1 MSISL
6 AQLLFLGI
14 GFLSLLFLAAYVSER
29 GLLPAK
35 LTQHPAI
42 YTLSLGVYA
51 SAWAIYGSV
60 GFAHQYG
67 FNFLAYYL
75 GITGTFLLAP
85 FLLAPLLRLSQAYHL
100 TSLADLLAYRYRSQL
115 LAALTTLL
123 MLTAVLPLFALEIQ
137 AITGAISA
145 LNQQVDKNTLALI
158 FCAVMIL
165 FAVLFGTRHTT
176 ERYRKREGLVI
187 AIALSS
193 LIKLIAMAAIGLFA
207 LYGVF
212 DGLDDLDSWLHAKP
226 DALDLMYEPLRQGP
240 WRSLILAFFAAAV
253 VMPHMYHMAF
263 AENTNPKHLLS
274 ASWGVPLLLL
284 IIASAVPPILWAG
297 LKLNVNLDPEY
308 FTLGIGIASGSK
320 PMAMLAYIGG
330 LSAASGLIIVTT
342 LALSSMILNHIVL
355 TLYQPTPT
363 RVGYHWL
370 FRIRR
375 ILITIIILAGYLF
388 YRLLDHQQTL
398 TELGLLSFIASLHFM
413 PGVIGVLLW
422 DKANRRGVMAGLIAG
437 FGILIFTLFFPVLSD
452 HPPLALPFLVSDLSS
467 EDDVW
472 YLNAALSLVVNFS
485 LFFAFSFF
493 TKSSPEE
500 ARAAEVCI
508 VENLHQLDRWELS
521 LDSAADFAPRLAE
534 TLGQHIADREL
545 DKALSELS
553 INRNET
559 RPYLLRRLRDQIEAN
574 LSGLFGPSVA
584 QEIVG
589 THLPYKAKKSADSNS
604 NIHAIESRLEEYQH
618 KLSGLAAELD
628 SMRRFHRQTLQ
639 DLPMGVCSVNANGEV
654 IGWNTA
660 MSILTNISSQQAIG
674 SKLVN
679 LPTPWGSFLANF
691 MIEKSTHL
699 HQANLEIDGQAR
711 CLSLHK
717 ASVGRGSKTHF
728 DNLVIVIED
737 LTEIQLLESE
747 LTHSERLASIGRLA
761 AGVAHEIG
769 NPITGI
775 ACLAQN
781 LRSEALDNDTL
792 DTAEQILD
800 QTERVTRIVQSLVS
814 FSHAGENQGLEPEP
828 VDLHQCVS
836 EAIKLIQLSPSGK
849 DYCYENRIPKGLKI
863 MGDTQKIIQVFINL
877 LSNARD
883 ASQVGDKISIHCEQ
897 DALSVSIHII
907 DEGIGIP
914 NDLID
919 RIFEPFVTSKEPGS
933 GTGLGLSLSY
943 SIIEDHYGHISVTS
957 PLNAETGKGTRFTI
971 TLPLSTADGTE
982 NLVSADGD

>member
-6 AQLLFLGI
+6 SQLLLLGL

-29 GLLPAK
+29 GLLPSK
-35 LTQHPAI
+35 LIHHPAI

-51 SAWAIYGSV
+51 SAWAVYGSV

-67 FNFLAYYL
+67 FNFLSYYL

-85 FLLAPLLRLSQAYHL
+85 FLLTPLLRLSQTYHL

-115 LAALTTLL
+115 LAAIATLL
-123 MLTAVLPLFALEIQ
+123 MLAAVLPLLALEIE
-137 AITGAISA
+137 AITGAISV
-145 LNQQVDKNTLALI
+145 LNPQADKNTFALV
-158 FCAVMIL
+158 FCGMMIL

-193 LIKLIAMAAIGLFA
+193 IIKLIAMLTVGLFA

-212 DGLDDLDSWLHAKP
+212 DGPADLDTWLKATP
-226 DALDLMYEPLRQGP
+226 DALNLMYAPLRQGP
-240 WRSLILAFFAAAV
+240 WRSLILAFFAAAI
-253 VMPHMYHMAF
+253 VMPHMYHMTF
-263 AENTNPKHLLS
+263 AENTSPKHLLT
-274 ASWGVPLLLL
+274 ASWGLPLFLLG
-284 IIASAVPPILWAG
+284 IAIAVPPILWAG
-297 LKLNVNLDPEY
+297 LKLNLDLDPEY
-308 FTLGIGIASGSK
+308 FILGIGMATGSK
-320 PMAMLAYIGG
+320 SMAILAYIGG

-355 TLYQPTPT
+355 TLYQPTPN
-363 RVGYHWL
+363 RVGYHWV

-375 ILITIIILAGYLF
+375 VLISVIILASYLF
-388 YRLLDHQQTL
+388 YRLLDHQQSL
-398 TELGLLSFIASLHFM
+398 TELGLLSFIASLHFV

-422 DKANRRGVMAGLIAG
+422 DKANRKGVMAGLIAG
-437 FGILIFTLFFPVLSD
+437 FGVWAFTLFIPVLSNQA
-452 HPPLALPFLVSDLSS
+452 PLPLPFLASDLSS
-467 EDDVW
+467 EDDLW
-472 YLNAALSLVVNFS
+472 YLNAALALVVNFT
-485 LFFAFSFF
+485 LFFGFSLF
-493 TKSSPEE
+493 TKSSHEE
-500 ARAAEVCI
+500 QRAAEVCI
-508 VENLHQLDRWELS
+508 VENLHRLDRWELS
-521 LDSAADFAPRLAE
+521 LDSAAEFAPRLAE
-534 TLGQHIADREL
+534 TLGKHIANREL
-545 DKALSELS
+545 DKALEELS
-553 INRNET
+553 IKRNET
-559 RPYLLRRLRDQIEAN
+559 RPYLLQRLRDQIEAN
-574 LSGLFGPSVA
+574 LSGMFGPSVA

-589 THLPYKAKKSADSNS
+589 THLPYKAKNKKDSS
-604 NIHAIESRLEEYQH
+604 RDVHAIESRLEEYQH

-639 DLPMGVCSVNANGEV
+639 DLPMGVCSINASNEI
-654 IGWNTA
+654 IGWNKA
-660 MSILTNISSQQAIG
+660 MSTLTQISSQEAIG
-674 SKLVN
+674 SKLSN
-679 LPTPWGSFLANF
+679 LPTPWGNFLMSFVS
-691 MIEKSTHL
+691 EKSTHL
-699 HQANLEIDGQAR
+699 HQSNLEIEGQLR

-717 ASVGRGSKTHF
+717 ASVGRDSETNF

-781 LRSEALDNDTL
+781 LRSEALDADTL
-792 DTAEQILD
+792 ETSEQILD

-814 FSHAGENQGLEPEP
+814 FSHAGENQGFEPEP
-828 VDLHQCVS
+828 VNLHLCLS

-849 DYCYENRIPKGLKI
+849 DYMYENLLPDDLKV
-863 MGDTQKIIQVFINL
+863 MGDAQKLIQVFVNL

-883 ASQVGDKISIHCEQ
+883 ASQPGDKISIQSEHDE
-897 DALSVSIHII
+897 LSVSIHII
-907 DEGIGIP
+907 DEGSGIP
-914 NDLID
+914 SDLID

-933 GTGLGLSLSY
+933 GTGLGLALSY

-957 PLNAETGKGTRFTI
+957 PLTPETGKGTQFTI
-971 TLPLSTADGTE
+971 TLPYSVTDETE
-982 NLVSADGD
+982 A